1 MKVTIDEDQLHLMLE
16 ALGQA
21 DSLVTVVIRGE
32 TTTLQGSAFAVARTL
47 NELKRKFGILKDPTR

>member
-32 TTTLQGSAFAVARTL
+32 TTALGSAFAVARTL
-47 NELKRKFGILKDPTR
+47 NELKRKFGILKDSGR